1 MENDATQ
8 QQLKEDKRLKNKK
21 LLITITVSANIVAV
35 ILFASLWCAMNLIAL
50 WPEVNQELVKA
61 VPAMGGGSDA
71 DSTIIRRSWT
81 GSDSMWWTPIQL
93 SGEMTPDVRA
103 VILAMLAGA
112 LGAAI
117 QVLTSI
123 GGYLGNG
130 TFEKR
135 WTVWY
140 LLRMPIGAVLG
151 LFLVVGIQG
160 GLPLESV
167 TLDGSTPFQIV
178 FLAGLAGLFSRSALD
193 KLEDVFNVL
202 LNTKRNDDRGDNMKP
217 AKSSDQHEGEK

>member
-8 QQLKEDKRLKNKK
+8 HKVTEGSCLKKMK
-21 LLITITVSANIVAV
+21 LTITVAVSALIVAV
-35 ILFASLWCAMNLIAL
+35 YLFVSLWCAMNLIAL
-50 WPEVNQELVKA
+50 WPEVNAELVTA
-61 VPAMGGGSDA
+61 VPVMGGGSNG
-71 DSTIIRRSWT
+71 DSTLIRRSWT
-81 GSDSMWWTPIQL
+81 GNDQMWCTPIQL
-93 SGEMTPDVRA
+93 SGKMTPDVRA

-117 QVLTSI
+117 QVFTSI

-160 GLPLESV
+160 GLPIESV
-167 TLDGSTPFQIV
+167 TLDGGNPFQIV
-178 FLAGLAGLFSRSALD
+178 FLAGLAGLFSRAALD
-193 KLEDVFNVL
+193 KLEDVFDVL
-202 LNTKRNDDRGDNMKP
+202 LNTNRNDDRGDNMKP
-217 AKSSDQHEGEK
+217 VDASSQHEGEK